1 MLAAT
6 LSANYGIYG
15 PAFDLSENAPREP
28 GSEEYRD
35 SEKYQIRRWDLNRK
49 DSLREFIGLV
59 NRIRREHAA
68 LQYDWNLRFFDT
80 DNDMMM
86 CYGKVD
92 PDGASAVIVVVSLDA
107 HHPQSG
113 WIDIPIGE
121 LGVQSNRAYQMHDLL
136 TGARYLW
143 SGPRNFVRLDPHGAP
158 AHIFRL
164 RRRIR
169 SERDFDYFL

>member
-1 MLAAT
+1 MTPLA
-6 LSANYGIYG
+6 
-15 PAFDLSENAPREP
+15 PAQR
-28 GSEEYRD
+28 
-35 SEKYQIRRWDLNRK
+35 IRRWHTYLVVWTVHRF
-49 DSLREFIGLV
+49 LGLG
-59 NRIRREHAA
+59 
-68 LQYDWNLRFFDT
+68 L
-80 DNDMMM
+80 
-86 CYGKVD
+86 G
-92 PDGASAVIVVVSLDA
+92 AVIVVVSLDA

-113 WIDIPIGE
+113 WIDIPVGE
-121 LGVQSNRAYQMHDLL
+121 LGVESDRAYQMHDLL